1 MRLLT
6 FRAVQKLYSIRDSKT
21 LFNKNNQREVSLL
34 QLPFFFLASGQ
45 RLSRLEIVN
54 NGGNSFSNKKRS
66 RRRKKLRGFQGP
78 QEPRIVYKL
87 PQKATEIA
95 LRPMSSGMFM
105 RWSTEYEFDLGNC
118 KVYIISICN
127 LTISVKVSQLAGP
140 LLTTLKKSASRKTE

>member
-1 MRLLT
+1 MLLLT
-6 FRAVQKLYSIRDSKT
+6 YRAIQKLYSIRDSKT

-127 LTISVKVSQLAGP
+127 LTI
-140 LLTTLKKSASRKTE
+140 